1 MIVYR
6 IRRKSDGLFSM
17 GGTWPRFNKT
27 GKVWKRKGDL
37 SSHLGLVT
45 EGRGGN
51 ERMRQA
57 YADCEI
63 VCYEMT
69 ETESDVI
76 TLDDWLTE
84 KEERKAAE
92 ERRRQE
98 RRDAA
103 ATERRRA
110 EYEKLRLE
118 FEPRP
123 GEVLTLTTDA

>member
-6 IRRKSDGLFSM
+6 IRRKSDGQFSM

-51 ERMRQA
+51 ERMRKA

-63 VCYEMT
+63 VCYELT
-69 ETESDVI
+69 ETEADVI
-76 TLDDWLTE
+76 TLDAWLAE
-84 KEERKAAE
+84 KEGRRVEKEARQQAWRDREREKQRRKVYE
-92 ERRRQE
+92 EL
-98 RRDAA
+98 
-103 ATERRRA
+103 
-110 EYEKLRLE
+110 KLE
-118 FEPRP
+118 FDPNPNQILEL
-123 GEVLTLTTDA
+123 GD